1 MGSALRPWQ
10 VARSDHIPDHSNVA
24 LCFDGHMRL
33 LDARVSLM
41 SRVDGAKTI
50 VTQIWVTFNRSPI
63 FGLLKSNHPNVGDA
77 RYEQA
82 ESALKNQSSF
92 TLYRE
97 LS

>member
-1 MGSALRPWQ
+1 
-10 VARSDHIPDHSNVA
+10 
-24 LCFDGHMRL
+24 MRL

-82 ESALKNQSSF
+82 ELQPMSPKTSALKNQSSF